1 MPCPNFC
8 PYSCHG
14 HIPARAPQD
23 CISSDSDTSSRDLN
37 IGDSSIGVS
46 SDARVIR
53 IVKILRILRIARIL
67 KLVKFVT

>member
-1 MPCPNFC
+1 MTTSQLIHFLFPPVSF
-8 PYSCHG
+8 G
-14 HIPARAPQD
+14 AALLLQD
-23 CISSDSDTSSRDLN
+23 CREN
-37 IGDSSIGVS
+37 ESINMSNESVTGVS